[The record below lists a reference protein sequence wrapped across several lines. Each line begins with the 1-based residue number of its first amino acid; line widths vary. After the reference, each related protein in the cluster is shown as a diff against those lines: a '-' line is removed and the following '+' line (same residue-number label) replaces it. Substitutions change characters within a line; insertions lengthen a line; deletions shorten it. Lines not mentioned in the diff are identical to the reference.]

1 MSILSVESLTHSFGP
16 SPALRDINLAIRSGE
31 VVGIVGENG
40 YGKSTLLNVLSGTL
54 KPSRGTVAIG
64 GTPVALENYYE
75 ANQRGIWRIF
85 QIPR

>member
-40 YGKSTLLNVLSGTL
+40 AGKSTLLNVLSGTL

-64 GTPVALENYYE
+64 GTPVALKIITRPIS
-75 ANQRGIWRIF
+75 AGSGGSFR
-85 QIPR
+85 IPR